1 MPDAGYELLE
11 HPADVGI
18 RSWGPTPEE
27 AFEQAAWGLVE
38 LLGIKAD
45 GDGERRTLALS
56 SPDTPGLLVDLLNEL
71 VFLHDSEGVG
81 IARVRVA
88 RITETELV
96 ADLWTAPLGRPP
108 QGTVV
113 KAATYHRL
121 RVEPRPGG
129 GVEAQVFLDV

>member
-1 MPDAGYELLE
+1 MPEAGYELLE
-11 HPADVGI
+11 HPADAGI
-18 RSWGPTPEE
+18 RSWGPTPEV

-56 SPDTPGLLVDLLNEL
+56 SPDLPGLLVDFLNEL
-71 VFLHDSEGVG
+71 VFLHESEGVG

-88 RITETELV
+88 RTTETVLEAEV
-96 ADLWTAPLGRPP
+96 WTAPLDHRP

-121 RVEPRPGG
+121 RVEPRPAG